1 MFVVGQSVSN
11 ITYKGAYP
19 MQLNVTEVMK
29 QVEMARNS
37 LATAR
42 NHLLQSIHQMSAA
55 GHNVTELVRMQER
68 LDEAVA
74 LSQTSHDHLAVWH
87 QVDAQRRMQ
96 QALDSYQGS
105 ESDEKAQPEYSRV
118 FDYYTML
125 DDEIVSLCSSL
136 KDDEDDPTMVDD
148 DLPYYGSFNDDDD
161 DDDSDFYADL
171 RDMYGASSDAP
182 DVPASIILGD
192 ERAAVAFDT
201 SDMAWADKPLHEE
214 ELRLLF
220 GLRLTPGGDWHY
232 DIFGNW
238 YPGPPPSAPNDS
250 PDYNAPW

>member
-11 ITYKGAYP
+11 ITYKGAFT
-19 MQLNVTEVMK
+19 MRLNVTEVMN

-42 NHLLQSIHQMSAA
+42 NQLLQEIHVMSAA
-55 GHNVTELVRMQER
+55 GHNVTELTRMQER

-87 QVDAQRRMQ
+87 QIDTQRRMQ
-96 QALDSYQGS
+96 QALDSYQGL
-105 ESDEKAQPEYSRV
+105 ESDEKAQRSHRRV
-118 FDYYTML
+118 FDHYTAI
-125 DDEIVSLCSSL
+125 DDDIVSLWA
-136 KDDEDDPTMVDD
+136 
-148 DLPYYGSFNDDDD
+148 SFNDDDD
-161 DDDSDFYADL
+161 DETMNNDDQPYLGAADDDDDNDEFYADL
-171 RDMYGASSDAP
+171 RDQYGDDTDEDHAP
-182 DVPASIILGD
+182 NPVILGD

-201 SDMAWADKPLHEE
+201 SDMEWADQPLHDEE
-214 ELRLLF
+214 IRLLF
-220 GLRLTPGGDWHY
+220 GLRPTPGGDWHY

-238 YPGPPPSAPNDS
+238 YPGPPPSSPNDD